1 MLNKKTIKIIFSVL
15 IGLMLLT
22 TTISVIAAPISPGD
36 ISVPNSIPGDQNL
49 QDFGGMLVGILQT
62 AGVVVAVVILLVLG
76 VKYMMGS
83 AEEKSEYKKSMMP
96 YLVGAILIFAA
107 TTVTNIVYQFAN
119 GLNQ

>member
-15 IGLMLLT
+15 IGLMLVT

-36 ISVPNSIPGDQNL
+36 ISVPNSVPGDKNL